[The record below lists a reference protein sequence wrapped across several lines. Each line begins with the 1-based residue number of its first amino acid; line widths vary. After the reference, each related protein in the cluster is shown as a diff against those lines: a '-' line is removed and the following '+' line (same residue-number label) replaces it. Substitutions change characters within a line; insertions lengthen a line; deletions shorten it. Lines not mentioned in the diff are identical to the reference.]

1 MEFEA
6 VIGLEVHIQ
15 LKTRTKIFTRVPY
28 GYGQEPNTLT
38 NPVVMALPGALPVLN
53 QEAILQ
59 MVRMGLSFDCRIA
72 DVCSWD
78 RKSYFYP
85 DSPKN
90 YQLTQN
96 AQPICIG
103 GKVEIELPG
112 SSRNVMGEHKYIG
125 IHHIH
130 LEEDVGKLTHFSG
143 DSLVDYNRAGSA
155 LAELV
160 TLPAIHSAEEAVAF
174 LNSVRMTLVAA
185 GVSDCDMEKGQMR
198 CDANVSVRPKGS
210 DKLGTRTEMKN
221 LNSISGVRDAIQYEI
236 KRQINVINGGGT
248 VNQQTRRWNAESG
261 VTTAMR
267 DKEDAHDYRY
277 FPDPDLMPVRLPR
290 EEVEKIRIG
299 MPERSYE
306 RQRRYMEQLNLPYTV
321 TSVLCPD
328 RKLSEFFEEAYQL
341 CGNAQAT
348 ANIIINDLL
357 RELFGASE
365 TGSLPLEESRVR
377 PGHVA
382 SLVKLIDQGV
392 LSKQMAKD
400 VFSEMFTS
408 GSMPEKIV
416 EEKGLA
422 QTSDSGELEKIIRE
436 AIDSDPAAVEQY
448 RSGNVKAI
456 NSIKGKIMK
465 ATKGKANPAIV
476 DQIMTR
482 LLG

>member
-15 LKTRTKIFTRVPY
+15 LKTKTKMFTRVPY
-28 GYGQEPNTLT
+28 GYGYEPNALT

-59 MVRMGLSFDCRIA
+59 MVRMGHSFDCTIA
-72 DVCSWD
+72 DVCTWD

-90 YQLTQN
+90 YQLTQS

-103 GKVEIELPG
+103 GQVEIELPG
-112 SSRNVMGEHKYIG
+112 TSRNVMGEHKFIG

-130 LEEDVGKLTHFSG
+130 LEEDVGKLTHFAN

-160 TLPAIHSAEEAVAF
+160 TLPAIRSAEEAVAF
-174 LNSVRMTLVAA
+174 LNSVRMTLVGA

-198 CDANVSVRPKGS
+198 CDANVSIRPRGS

-221 LNSISGVRDAIQYEI
+221 LNSISGVRDAIEYEI
-236 KRQINVINGGGT
+236 KRQIKVVQGGGT
-248 VNQQTRRWNAESG
+248 VTQQTRRWNAEAG
-261 VTTAMR
+261 ITTAMR

-290 EEVEKIRIG
+290 EQVEAIHKQ
-299 MPERSYE
+299 MPERPYD
-306 RQRRYMEQLNLPYTV
+306 RQRRYMEKLSLPYTV

-328 RKLSEFFEEAYQL
+328 RQLSEFFEAAYHI
-341 CGNAQAT
+341 CNNAQAI

-365 TGSLPLEESRVR
+365 EGSLPLSESKVR
-377 PGHVA
+377 PEHVGA
-382 SLVKLIDQGV
+382 LVKLIDGGI
-392 LSKQMAKD
+392 LSKQMAKE
-400 VFSEMFTS
+400 VFNEMFAS

-422 QTSDSGELEKIIRE
+422 QTSDSGELETIVQE
-436 AIDSDPAAVEQY
+436 AIAADPAAVEQY
-448 RSGNVKAI
+448 RSGNTKAI
-456 NSIKGKIMK
+456 NSIKGKVMK
-465 ATKGKANPAIV
+465 ATKGKANPAVV
-476 DQIMTR
+476 DEIMMK
-482 LLG
+482 LLK